1 MAGELFL
8 TGITGTGFDAGAI
21 VQQIMQIKS
30 IPLQRLQ
37 QEKTQLQAKLTSL
50 GNLSGAIGD
59 FLSLFENLNV
69 DELFG
74 GKRAEVSNTDI
85 LSASVTKDAPNVE
98 FSVTV
103 NRLAQA
109 EIRVSN
115 GGVSDLSTTFS
126 TSGTLT
132 ITYNTGTST
141 ETFSVDYTAGQTL
154 EDLVNA
160 INSAQ
165 NRVKA
170 SIYYDGTSYRLMLS
184 ETGVENSTVETD
196 TAGGVYA
203 IEVSGLPSELGTGL
217 DTLQPARNA
226 EIVIGS
232 GSPITSPSNTF
243 DNVITG
249 VTLTVKAVGSA
260 TVTIRDDYSGVSGFL
275 DKFVSDYNALV
286 DLVDSLTS
294 GEEALF
300 PGENLITGVKFGM
313 AGRLDP
319 LIEIGVLD
327 YDGETG
333 KISIDT
339 SRLNDLLSTDPE
351 RVRDALRKLKDVFTS
366 FLEVQ
371 RDTFRSFENTYT
383 ERINRI
389 DERITQLA
397 QRLAQEE
404 LILRREYSRLEAF
417 IAQAQ
422 ELRERL
428 RQFIVNL
435 SEMTGGEGS

>member
-8 TGITGTGFDAGAI
+8 TGITGTGFDAGAV

-37 QEKTQLQAKLTSL
+37 QEKTQLQARLTSL

-59 FLSLFENLNV
+59 FLSLFENL
-69 DELFG
+69 DLDKIFR
-74 GKRAEVSNTDI
+74 GKKAEVSNPDV
-85 LSASVTKDAPNVE
+85 LSATVTGDAPTVE

-103 NRLAQA
+103 NRLAQT

-115 GGVSDLSTTFS
+115 GGVSDLSATFGS
-126 TSGTLT
+126 SGTLT

-165 NRVKA
+165 DRVRA
-170 SIYYDGTSYRLMLS
+170 SVYYDGTAYRLMLS
-184 ETGVENSTVETD
+184 ERGVENSTVETD
-196 TAGGVYA
+196 TASGVYA

-243 DNVITG
+243 ENVITG
-249 VTLTVKAVGSA
+249 ITLTVKTTGSA
-260 TVTIRDDYSGVSGFL
+260 TVTVTEDYSGVTGFL
-275 DKFVSDYNALV
+275 EEFVSNYNGIV
-286 DLVDSLTS
+286 ELVDSLTR

-300 PGENLITGVKFGM
+300 AGENLITGVKFGM
-313 AGRLDP
+313 AERLEP
-319 LIEIGVLD
+319 LIELGVLNYSGD
-327 YDGETG
+327 TG
-333 KISIDT
+333 KISVDT
-339 SRLNDLLSTDPE
+339 DRLKDLLSTDPG
-351 RVRDALRKLKDVFTS
+351 RVKRALGDLRSAFTP

-371 RDTFRSFENTYT
+371 KDTFRSFENTYRDRIDRI
-383 ERINRI
+383 EDRIN
-389 DERITQLA
+389 QLA
-397 QRLAQEE
+397 RRLAQEE
-404 LILRREYSRLEAF
+404 LVLRREYSRLEAF

-428 RQFIVNL
+428 RQFMITL
-435 SEMTGGEGS
+435 SEMTGGERS